1 MSDTSEMRPPRARS
15 KPFEIYVATSAVA
28 FLASYVA
35 TYVYSFYLQKMTFD
49 SQFHPGADFPGSLV
63 DPAVHDPNKYNVGVH
78 FFGDF
83 WTTLLRSMEPSPYL
97 VRPGVGG
104 SSYPPFAQFIY
115 EPLTW
120 IPYPF
125 ALTIFLVGTTTLIV
139 IPFWRALSA
148 YEPQVRAIFIVIGVL
163 LTYPVLFS
171 LDRGNNIGLT
181 VGFLL
186 FGVLNLYEDRPQ
198 RAAIYFAIAA
208 ALKIYPVFFL
218 LIFVSRR
225 QWKAF
230 GNAILTGLCITV
242 IPLMTYSGGFINNLK
257 ALYDNSG
264 YFRESGGQIALNH
277 SLHAWLL
284 AFRSSG
290 TCCDHP
296 LIDLAINNYKF
307 ISLFGI
313 IFLSLALISKNWQT
327 LKPLIFATTLNV
339 LFVPITYG
347 YTHAVWLVV
356 ILGLLLIENVEQSD
370 YLTAFLIGV
379 LLASKGIPAGPP
391 ATGLFNYL
399 NVPLELAIIFV
410 PCIGWLLNFLKNQ
423 SKPTF

>member
-15 KPFEIYVATSAVA
+15 KPFEIYVATSAIA
-28 FLASYVA
+28 FLVSYVA

-120 IPYPF
+120 IPYPL
-125 ALTIFLVGTTTLIV
+125 ALTIFLVGTTALIV
-139 IPFWRALSA
+139 VPFWRALSA
-148 YEPQVRAIFIVIGVL
+148 YEPHMRALFIVAGVL
-163 LTYPVLFS
+163 LTYPFLFS
-171 LDRGNNIGLT
+171 LDRGNNIGIT

-186 FGVLNLYEDRPQ
+186 FGALNLYEDRPQ

-225 QWKAF
+225 QWRAF
-230 GNAILTGLCITV
+230 GTAVLTGLIITV
-242 IPLMTYSGGFINNLK
+242 IPLMTYSGGLVNNLR

-264 YFRESGGQIALNH
+264 YFRDAGEQIALNH
-277 SLHAWLL
+277 SLYSWLVTLRL
-284 AFRSSG
+284 AVPTLSSFFQ
-290 TCCDHP
+290 T
-296 LIDLAINNYKF
+296 LID
-307 ISLFGI
+307 ST
-313 IFLSLALISKNWQT
+313 Q
-327 LKPLIFATTLNV
+327 
-339 LFVPITYG
+339 
-347 YTHAVWLVV
+347 
-356 ILGLLLIENVEQSD
+356 
-370 YLTAFLIGV
+370 
-379 LLASKGIPAGPP
+379 
-391 ATGLFNYL
+391 
-399 NVPLELAIIFV
+399 
-410 PCIGWLLNFLKNQ
+410 
-423 SKPTF
+423 

>member
-15 KPFEIYVATSAVA
+15 KPFEIYVATSAIA
-28 FLASYVA
+28 FLVSYVA

-49 SQFHPGADFPGSLV
+49 SQFHPGADFPGSLI
-63 DPAVHDPNKYNVGVH
+63 DPAVHDPNRYNVGVH

-120 IPYPF
+120 IPYPI
-125 ALTIFLVGTTTLIV
+125 ALTIFLVGTTALIV
-139 IPFWRALSA
+139 IPFWRALGA
-148 YEPQVRAIFIVIGVL
+148 YEPHLRVLLIVVGVL
-163 LTYPVLFS
+163 LTYPFLFS

-198 RAAIYFAIAA
+198 RAAVFFAIAA

-218 LIFVSRR
+218 LIFISRK
-225 QWKAF
+225 QWRAF
-230 GNAILTGLCITV
+230 GTAVWTGGCITI
-242 IPLMTYSGGFINNLK
+242 IPLMTYSGGLVNNLR

-264 YFRESGGQIALNH
+264 YFRDAGEQIALNH
-277 SLHAWLL
+277 SLYSWFATLKS
-284 AFRSSG
+284 AVPTMNSFVQR
-290 TCCDHP
+290 
-296 LIDLAINNYKF
+296 LIDSYSMITLICMTC
-307 ISLFGI
+307 
-313 IFLSLALISKNWQT
+313 LALLVIVQKSRVNQV
-327 LKPLIFATTLNV
+327 LLLSAMNV

-347 YTHAVWLVV
+347 YTLSVFLVV
-356 ILGLLLIENVEQSD
+356 ALTLVWQISSNSDLVIVAVGTGLLLS
-370 YLTAFLIGV
+370 
-379 LLASKGIPAGPP
+379 SKGLPIGP
-391 ATGLFNYL
+391 TGA
-399 NVPLELAIIFV
+399 AI
-410 PCIGWLLNFLKNQ
+410 LNFVNPLLEVILVVYVALRYFINGQ
-423 SKPTF
+423 TADN

>member
-15 KPFEIYVATSAVA
+15 KPFEIYVATSAIA
-28 FLASYVA
+28 FLVSYVA

-49 SQFHPGADFPGSLV
+49 SQFHPGADFPGSLI

-120 IPYPF
+120 IPYPL
-125 ALTIFLVGTTTLIV
+125 ALTIFLAGTITLIV
-139 IPFWRALSA
+139 VPFWRALSA
-148 YEPQVRAIFIVIGVL
+148 YEPHIRAIFIVVGVL

-186 FGVLNLYEDRPQ
+186 FGVLNLYEDRPR

-225 QWKAF
+225 QWRAF
-230 GNAILTGLCITV
+230 GTAILTGLGITV
-242 IPLMTYSGGFINNLK
+242 IPLMTYSGGLLNNLR

-264 YFRESGGQIALNH
+264 YFRDAGEQTALNH
-277 SLHAWLL
+277 SLYSWLL
-284 AFRSSG
+284 TLRG
-290 TCCDHP
+290 LDYEP
-296 LIDLAINNYKF
+296 LTKVSEYFLENYTILVVLIILATMTLHFSK
-307 ISLFGI
+307 SMALE
-313 IFLSLALISKNWQT
+313 LSLISS
-327 LKPLIFATTLNV
+327 AVLNV
-339 LFVPITYG
+339 VLIPITYG
-347 YTHAVWLVV
+347 YTLSLYLVIV
-356 ILGLLLIENVEQSD
+356 LSLALCMRSFTSSYIVAICVCALLC
-370 YLTAFLIGV
+370 
-379 LLASKGIPAGPP
+379 SKGIPISAKGDQLLNYVSAPL
-391 ATGLFNYL
+391 GLFL
-399 NVPLELAIIFV
+399 LLLAIGAHTMECV
-410 PCIGWLLNFLKNQ
+410 RPR
-423 SKPTF
+423 SR

>member
-15 KPFEIYVATSAVA
+15 KPFEIYIATSAIA
-28 FLASYVA
+28 FLVSYLA

-49 SQFHPGADFPGSLV
+49 SQFHPGSDFPGSLV

-120 IPYPF
+120 IPYPL
-125 ALTIFLVGTTTLIV
+125 ALTIFLAGTTTLIV

-148 YEPQVRAIFIVIGVL
+148 YEPHVRAIFIVVGVL

-186 FGVLNLYEDRPQ
+186 FGVLNLYEGRPQ

-230 GNAILTGLCITV
+230 GTAILTGLCITV
-242 IPLMTYSGGFINNLK
+242 IPLMTYSGGFVNNLK

-264 YFRESGGQIALNH
+264 YFRDAGEQIALNH
-277 SLHAWLL
+277 SLYSWFATLKS
-284 AFRSSG
+284 ATPTMNSIAQR
-290 TCCDHP
+290 
-296 LIDLAINNYKF
+296 LIDSYSMITLIGITCIALLVLVQKSRVNQLLLVSAI
-307 ISLFGI
+307 
-313 IFLSLALISKNWQT
+313 
-327 LKPLIFATTLNV
+327 NV

-347 YTHAVWLVV
+347 YTLSVYLVV
-356 ILGLLLIENVEQSD
+356 ALTLIWQNSPDSDLVIVAIGIGLLLS
-370 YLTAFLIGV
+370 
-379 LLASKGIPAGPP
+379 SKGLPMGPP
-391 ATGLFNYL
+391 GSAIFNFM
-399 NVPLELAIIFV
+399 NPLLEVILVLYIAARYFI
-410 PCIGWLLNFLKNQ
+410 NRQ
-423 SKPTF
+423 TADD